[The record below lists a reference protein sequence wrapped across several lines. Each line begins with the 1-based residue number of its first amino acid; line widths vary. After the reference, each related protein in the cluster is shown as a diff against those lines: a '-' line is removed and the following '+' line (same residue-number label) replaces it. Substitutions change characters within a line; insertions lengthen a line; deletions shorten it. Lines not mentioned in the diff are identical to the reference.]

1 MDKNEFAQR
10 RQRLMEMMGKKSMAI
25 VPTAPE
31 RLRNRDIHYTYRPDS
46 NFYYLTGFA
55 EPFALAVF
63 IPQRPQGQYIL
74 FCQER
79 DPEKETWQ
87 GRRAGL
93 EGACEQYGADDAFPI
108 TDMDDILPGLMESCH
123 RLYYSIGCYPE
134 FDNKITEWM
143 NQLREMTRNGVSF
156 PSEII
161 ALDAILHRMRLYKS
175 PAEIET
181 LRRAAAIAI
190 QAHQR
195 AMQFCRPG
203 LFEYQIEAEIQHELT
218 LQGSRS
224 PSYPIIVAG
233 GQNSCI
239 LHYTEN
245 KAILQDGDLL
255 LIDAGAEYDY
265 YASDITRTFPVNGRF
280 SPAQRKIYELVLRA
294 QYAAFDKIRPGNR
307 WNEPHDAAVVV
318 ITEGLIQLGLL
329 QGELQELIK
338 KEAHKRFFIHKI
350 GHWLGMD
357 VHDVGNYKIG
367 EEWQILSPGM
377 VMTVE
382 PGIYI
387 SASDDIDPSWW
398 HIGIRIEDDVLV
410 TETGHEIL
418 SASMP
423 KTVEEIEAWMAGKL

>member
-1 MDKNEFAQR
+1 MDRNEFAQR
-10 RQRLMEMMGKKSMAI
+10 RQRLMEMMGKGSMAI
-25 VPTAPE
+25 IPTAPE
-31 RLRNRDIHYTYRPDS
+31 RLRNRDIHYAYRPDS
-46 NFYYLTGFA
+46 DFYYLTGFA
-55 EPFALAVF
+55 EPLALAVL
-63 IPQRPQGQYIL
+63 IPQRPQGQYLL
-74 FCQER
+74 FCRER

-108 TDMDDILPGLMESCH
+108 TDIDDILPGLMESCH

-161 ALDAILHRMRLYKS
+161 ALDAVLHRMRLYKS
-175 PAEIET
+175 LAEVEA
-181 LRRAAAIAI
+181 LRRAAIIAI

-195 AMQFCRPG
+195 AMRFCRPG
-203 LFEYQIEAEIQHELT
+203 RFEYQIEAEIQHELT

-224 PSYPIIVAG
+224 PSYPTIVAG
-233 GQNSCI
+233 GRNSCT

-245 KAILQDGDLL
+245 NAVLQDGDLL

-294 QYAAFDKIRPGNR
+294 QSAAFDKIRPGNR

-329 QGELQELIK
+329 QGEVQELIK

-357 VHDVGNYKIG
+357 VHDVGVYKIG

-410 TETGHEIL
+410 TESGHEIL
-418 SASMP
+418 TASMP
-423 KTVEEIEAWMAGKL
+423 KTVEEIEAWMAGRS